1 MNHEIP
7 ASTSSPGDGLLDRMG
22 QMFDH
27 AIVTDQDHLVDIVE
41 ARKYFEKM
49 LELLRNEL
57 GAHAAHV
64 VFLDPTGQ
72 YETIFSVGADPGFV
86 KEWWSRVS
94 TNKGIVG
101 KAVETGRSI
110 WTLDVTKEPAFVRTA
125 SGKTVAQ
132 LTLLLRE
139 GPKANAVV
147 AIEWGRP
154 IDDIEA
160 LVGPIDRFAMRL
172 GVQITSFRAR
182 VFALRSQRAFE
193 AAQRI
198 SEMETSEGRIQGIF
212 DAVEKL
218 TGGGEVA
225 LLRRTGSQLIVV
237 SKRELKA
244 DPPPIDIRVEKT
256 NGYVAEVAF
265 ARKPFYCDDT
275 SDALRFPFYRRVD
288 ESTRCQFSVPLIFR
302 RELVGVLNVGSR
314 QPYAF
319 GHMTRGLLIQ
329 FAAHAAAVLYNTAV
343 LDGILSIYDDVRRH
357 LAYLSMVAPSDT
369 HPGTQRL
376 TLDAAVTRIR
386 HQIENIW
393 LGLSPAKSQSGY
405 GDREASVSLRQLRE
419 SVREALLAAFP
430 DALHFSG
437 GDDDRSDAL
446 IPRKVATTFLSAL
459 NALAEAKSD
468 TPPSLRGSFDV
479 ESIHYD
485 RGRTHAEAG
494 ARLIGVDEA
503 SVSYL
508 VVRTT
513 LTAALRYFEDI
524 PAGNLVTPMLT
535 SADNPLVP
543 VHDLG
548 VTLWAADRVLAARGG
563 FVEAKKS
570 ADGTVHIAFWLMT
583 DEKSGPNVTKD

>member
-7 ASTSSPGDGLLDRMG
+7 ASTSSPGDGLLDRIG
-22 QMFDH
+22 QMFDL
-27 AIVTDQDHLVDIVE
+27 AIVTDKDHLVNIVE
-41 ARKYFEKM
+41 ARSHFKKM
-49 LELLRNEL
+49 LTLLCKELD
-57 GAHAAHV
+57 AHAASV

-72 YETIFSVGADPGFV
+72 FETIFSVGSDDDFV
-86 KEWWSRVS
+86 NEWWKQVS

-110 WTLDVTKEPAFVRTA
+110 WTPDVKKEPAFERIAPGETI
-125 SGKTVAQ
+125 AQ
-132 LTLLLRE
+132 LTLLLKE
-139 GPKANAVV
+139 GQKANVVV
-147 AIEWGRP
+147 AIEWAHP
-154 IDDIEA
+154 IENVEE

-193 AAQRI
+193 AAQQI
-198 SEMETSEGRIQGIF
+198 AEMETSEGRIEGIL
-212 DAVEKL
+212 DAVHHL

-225 LLRRTGSQLIVV
+225 LLRRTGSQLKVI
-237 SKRELKA
+237 SKVELKA
-244 DPPPIDIRVEKT
+244 EPPPIDIMVEET

-275 SDALRFPFYRRVD
+275 NDALRFPFYRRVD
-288 ESTRCQFSVPLIFR
+288 ETTRCQFSVPLIFR

-329 FAAHAAAVLYNTAV
+329 FAAHAAAILYNTAV

-357 LAYLSMVAPSDT
+357 LGYLSVVAPTDIE
-369 HPGTQRL
+369 PETQRL
-376 TLDAAVTRIR
+376 ALGEAVTRIR
-386 HQIENIW
+386 QQIENVW
-393 LGLSPAKSQSGY
+393 LGLSPAKSQSESAE
-405 GDREASVSLRQLRE
+405 REAFMDVRELRE
-419 SVREALLAAFP
+419 RAH
-430 DALHFSG
+430 DALQEAFSDALDFAG
-437 GDDDRSDAL
+437 GDDEESAL
-446 IPRKVATTFLSAL
+446 IPRKVARTFLSAL
-459 NALAEAKSD
+459 RALAQAKSD
-468 TPPSLRGSFDV
+468 TPPSLRGSFEV

-494 ARLIGVDEA
+494 ARLIGVDEV
-503 SVSYL
+503 SVTYL
-508 VVRTT
+508 VVSTT
-513 LTAALRYFEDI
+513 LTATPRYFADI
-524 PAGNLVTPMLT
+524 PAGNLVTPALT

-570 ADGTVHIAFWLMT
+570 GDGTVVRIAFWLM
-583 DEKSGPNVTKD
+583 KD